1 MTVAVTFMNKFVKT
15 NSKGFKNFIE
25 YIDREEAKQSSAFI
39 NESEFSDYVD
49 GYMANPLKTYGLFT
63 ADKDELN
70 QKDKEF
76 IKDKFQEAQ
85 KKNSLMWQQVFSFDN
100 EWLAENGLFD
110 KENNILKED
119 LLRRYS
125 RKSINE
131 ILKKENLENAIWT
144 ACIHKNTDNFHI
156 HIAITDPSPTWKV
169 GKGRCKELKTGEVV
183 QNGMISKK
191 TMNHAKRTFL
201 ESMISE
207 SKENILITEIV
218 RDRIIKVAKNNIFS
232 NPSKKEKNIFTSLIK
247 KLPDDK
253 RLWFYG
259 KLKKDK
265 ELKKY
270 IDTQVDE
277 IIDTYF
283 KDEFKELN
291 ELLDYQQEKYKIYNE
306 RNNFKSNKLDDLH
319 YRLGNALLEETRR
332 YDRLLKE
339 EEKKKQKEHN
349 EIKKNTYLLNRSMQN
364 LKYRMNMLFKK
375 DIQSLKNQMEY
386 EKLMNGQNYM

>member
-1 MTVAVTFMNKFVKT
+1 MTVAVTFMSKFVKT

-25 YIDREEAKQSSAFI
+25 YIDREEAKQSNAFI

-207 SKENILITEIV
+207 SKENVLITEIV

-306 RNNFKSNKLDDLH
+306 RNNFKSNKLNDLH

-339 EEKKKQKEHN
+339 EETKKQKEHY

-386 EKLMNGQNYM
+386 EKLMNSQNYM

>member
-1 MTVAVTFMNKFVKT
+1 MTVAVTFMSKFVKT
-15 NSKGFKNFIE
+15 NNKGFKNFIE
-25 YIDREEAKQSSAFI
+25 YIDREEAKQSNAFI

-63 ADKDELN
+63 ADKDELT

-277 IIDTYF
+277 TIDTYF